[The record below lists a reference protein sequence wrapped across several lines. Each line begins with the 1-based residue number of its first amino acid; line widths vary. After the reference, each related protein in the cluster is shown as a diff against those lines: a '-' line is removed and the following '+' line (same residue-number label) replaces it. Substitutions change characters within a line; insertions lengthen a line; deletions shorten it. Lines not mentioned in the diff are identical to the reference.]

1 MPEVEALRKP
11 VEDTTKGGEIFFWPA
26 LRHGFNVG
34 AQSHQKPVTIMDIVF
49 NCPNCDQELAVDSAG
64 AGTNLECP
72 SCHETITVPAAPA
85 NAEPELPVPSL
96 AASPISTSAAAK
108 VEMHLKVPVLDKAP
122 APLIAKPKAPL
133 EAVVRGAGK
142 KIKSH
147 TIKHGACI
155 ESGHDKFDE
164 VVSKFLNEVGETNI
178 VAMHTVSY
186 TFLDI
191 GTQKLLN
198 DYGLMV
204 IYRG

>member
-1 MPEVEALRKP
+1 
-11 VEDTTKGGEIFFWPA
+11 
-26 LRHGFNVG
+26 
-34 AQSHQKPVTIMDIVF
+34 MDIVF
-49 NCPNCDQELAVDSAG
+49 NCPNCDQELAVDSSG
-64 AGTNLECP
+64 AGSSIECP
-72 SCHETITVPAAPA
+72 SCHETITIPGQPPEATPDAPA
-85 NAEPELPVPSL
+85 LSL

-108 VEMHLKVPVLDKAP
+108 VEMHLKVPNRATGER
-122 APLIAKPKAPL
+122 LIVKAKPPL

-142 KIKSH
+142 QIRQH

-164 VVSKFLNEVGETNI
+164 VVTKFLNEVGESNI
-178 VAMHTVSY
+178 IGIHTVSY

-198 DYGLMV
+198 DYGLLV